1 MPDYRAMFDRDYI
14 GAWDLPGDVVVTIS
28 AVEAGELTGDKG
40 RRTRKPIIR
49 FEGKGKALAGN
60 KTNCKI
66 IARLYG
72 TNTDNWIGK
81 RVTIYPTTTEMG
93 GETVDCVRVRP
104 SAPAKG
110 RAAQTNGKAQSPAPQ
125 QQCLQQQDQPE
136 PVGPGIEEND
146 AREPD

>member
-14 GAWDLPGDVVVTIS
+14 GAWDLPGDVVATIS

-40 RRTRKPIIR
+40 RKTRKPIIR
-49 FEGKGKALAGN
+49 FEGKAKALAGN

-72 TNTDNWIGK
+72 TNTDAWIGK
-81 RVTIYPTTTEMG
+81 RITLYPTQTEMG

-104 SAPAKG
+104 SAPSKT
-110 RAAQTNGKAQSPAPQ
+110 RATPTNGKAQSPAPQ
-125 QQCLQQQDQPE
+125 QQHLQTQE
-136 PVGPGIEEND
+136 PTGPGIEEHD